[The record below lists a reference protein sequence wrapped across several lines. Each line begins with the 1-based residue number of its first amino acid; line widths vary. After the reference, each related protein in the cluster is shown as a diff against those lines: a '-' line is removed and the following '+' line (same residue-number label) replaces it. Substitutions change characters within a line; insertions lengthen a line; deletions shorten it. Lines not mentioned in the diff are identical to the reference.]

1 MTRQS
6 RAVFVFLLSV
16 ILTWVWSLF
25 PSIFVPPPLSSR
37 PSAQKQ
43 ASWLCASAAWK
54 SPTRTS
60 RSPRKT
66 SCTRSRRA
74 RRRGFTSNLQNFNF
88 ITLNSPLPPSLPS
101 LPPSLSIAVWK
112 RGGSSW
118 VVCLPQREFWYILCT
133 SCLALSHSPV
143 TVMCKDK
150 KIKKGQKISGVI
162 HLFLVF
168 LVAQRQHL
176 FAVCF
181 ILDSCISS
189 SSLRCNI
196 FR

>member
-43 ASWLCASAAWK
+43 ASWLYASAEWK

-150 KIKKGQKISGVI
+150 KIKKRTENKRCYSSVFS
-162 HLFLVF
+162 LFSRTEAASVCRLLHIRLLYIEF
-168 LVAQRQHL
+168 VAAL
-176 FAVCF
+176 
-181 ILDSCISS
+181 
-189 SSLRCNI
+189 
-196 FR
+196 